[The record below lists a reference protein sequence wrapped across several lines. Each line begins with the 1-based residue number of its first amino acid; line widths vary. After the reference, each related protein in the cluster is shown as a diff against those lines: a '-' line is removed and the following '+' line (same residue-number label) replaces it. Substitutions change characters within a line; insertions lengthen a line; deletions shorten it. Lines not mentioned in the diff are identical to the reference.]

1 MYSTVQIQ
9 PATEAQKC
17 QMPESKN
24 RKNRSRY
31 QPTNQL
37 NSASPGSP
45 ELPEPSEMDA
55 IERTIKISE
64 LTFRQQSVMPI
75 LAVSRSIAQAARD
88 SGVAES
94 TLRRWLSEPLFR
106 EELDRI
112 RRESL
117 DLSRQQ
123 LEAVLPACISAMAET
138 ALQGE
143 NPSLCF
149 RAQRFLINLG
159 TRSMEAE
166 NLSVRVRDLLQA
178 LDLGG
183 KTAPPT

>member
-1 MYSTVQIQ
+1 MYSNGQIQ
-9 PATEAQKC
+9 LATEAPKG

-37 NSASPGSP
+37 NAGSP

-55 IERTIKISE
+55 IERTIRISE

-143 NPSLCF
+143 NPSLRF

-159 TRSMEAE
+159 TRSIEAG
-166 NLSVRVRDLLQA
+166 NLSVRVGDLLQA

-183 KTAPPT
+183 KNAPPT

>member
-1 MYSTVQIQ
+1 
-9 PATEAQKC
+9 
-17 QMPESKN
+17 MPETKH
-24 RKNRSRY
+24 RKNRSRN
-31 QPTNQL
+31 QPGKQL
-37 NSASPGSP
+37 DPVSPGSS
-45 ELPEPSEMDA
+45 EPTPSSEIDA
-55 IERTIKISE
+55 IERTIEISE
-64 LTFRQQSVMPI
+64 LTFRQQSVLPI
-75 LAVSRSIAQAARD
+75 VALSRSVAQAARD

-143 NPSLCF
+143 NPSLRF
-149 RAQRFLINLG
+149 RAQRFLINFAS
-159 TRSMEAE
+159 RSMET
-166 NLSVRVRDLLQA
+166 NRLSTEMEDLLNA
-178 LDLGG
+178 LDLGT
-183 KTAPPT
+183 KTGPPA

>member
-1 MYSTVQIQ
+1 
-9 PATEAQKC
+9 
-17 QMPESKN
+17 MPESKN

-37 NSASPGSP
+37 DAGSP

-143 NPSLCF
+143 NPSLRF

-159 TRSMEAE
+159 TRSVDTVRLSAE
-166 NLSVRVRDLLQA
+166 LAELRDA

-183 KTAPPT
+183 KNAPPT